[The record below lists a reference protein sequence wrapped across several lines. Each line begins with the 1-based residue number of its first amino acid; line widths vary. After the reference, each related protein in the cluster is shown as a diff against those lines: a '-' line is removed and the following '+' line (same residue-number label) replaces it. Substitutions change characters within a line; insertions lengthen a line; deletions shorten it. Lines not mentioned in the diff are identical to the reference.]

1 MPVRPDRDITDPRMA
16 KALAHPL
23 RVRILGLLDDRV
35 ASPNE
40 LANEMGASLG
50 VVSYHVRTLAQLGF
64 LELVGKRQRRGA
76 TEHYYQAISRPVVS
90 SEAWEKMPSVVK
102 KAMVGAA
109 LGHVS
114 DLVNLAAYA
123 GGFERADAHLTRSA
137 LILDRKGFK
146 EAAAK
151 LDKLLEDLDRIRAA
165 SERRLSGA
173 NAVEEIRATAV
184 LMLFETAPEL
194 ETASEP
200 ETTPGQDTAAEPAPA
215 SALDA
220 PSDLDRAPEL
230 DNGDEPESAP
240 ELEPAA
246 KPKPAPVSPRE

>member
-1 MPVRPDRDITDPRMA
+1 MA

-40 LANEMGASLG
+40 IANEIGASLG

-76 TEHYYQAISRPVVS
+76 TEHYYQAVSRPVVS

-102 KAMVGAA
+102 KAMVGAT

-114 DLVNLAAYA
+114 DLVNLAAHA
-123 GGFERADAHLTRSA
+123 GGFEHADSHLTRSA
-137 LILDRKGFK
+137 LVLDHRGFK
-146 EAAAK
+146 EVAGM
-151 LDKLLEDLDRIRAA
+151 LDQLLIDLDRVRDAA
-165 SERRLSGA
+165 QDRLA
-173 NAVEEIRATAV
+173 NGEAATEIRATAV

-194 ETASEP
+194 ESGE
-200 ETTPGQDTAAEPAPA
+200 G
-215 SALDA
+215 
-220 PSDLDRAPEL
+220 
-230 DNGDEPESAP
+230 
-240 ELEPAA
+240 
-246 KPKPAPVSPRE
+246 SP